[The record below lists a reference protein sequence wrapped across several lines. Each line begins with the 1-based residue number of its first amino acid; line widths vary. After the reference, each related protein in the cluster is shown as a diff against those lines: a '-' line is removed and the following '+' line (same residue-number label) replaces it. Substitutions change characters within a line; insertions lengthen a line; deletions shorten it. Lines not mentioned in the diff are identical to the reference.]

1 MTLAIAAP
9 AASQGATPGQ
19 RALAAGVAL
28 FLLAFLVVPT
38 ATVVYVAFTEKG
50 TGAFTLVNFL
60 DFARTDL
67 FIRSFWNSVYVS
79 AMSVVWASVLALP
92 LAVLTTRFDFRGAL
106 LIQTLGFIPLVMP
119 PFVGAVAMQLLFGR
133 NGSVNLLLADAF
145 GLAATDASFA
155 KNLLGATPT
164 EQVRSRWLAMR
175 SRMCLA
181 ITTPSPSRRSEP
193 VTSRNASS
201 SDSGSTYGV
210 AS

>member
-106 LIQTLGFIPLVMP
+106 LIQTLGFI
-119 PFVGAVAMQLLFGR
+119 
-133 NGSVNLLLADAF
+133 
-145 GLAATDASFA
+145 
-155 KNLLGATPT
+155 
-164 EQVRSRWLAMR
+164 RW
-175 SRMCLA
+175 
-181 ITTPSPSRRSEP
+181 
-193 VTSRNASS
+193 
-201 SDSGSTYGV
+201 
-210 AS
+210 